1 MHSHT
6 HAHTATH
13 THIPE
18 LKFSSIDIKPCTL
31 HTPPTTQAHCVYFL
45 SGITSSNERDHACAL
60 GVDGQRC
67 VVSRHCEWWQEP
79 VCVYHCATPAI
90 LNVIPL
96 HLHLARPHTIVRAQP
111 RKPASRTASSTSC
124 CGTCCLARMA
134 VHRCRLWIRSVMSD
148 IPL

>member
-90 LNVIPL
+90 LNVIPPPPPCPAP
-96 HLHLARPHTIVRAQP
+96 HRARSATETRVPYGLVNVVLRDLLFGSDGRA
-111 RKPASRTASSTSC
+111 
-124 CGTCCLARMA
+124 
-134 VHRCRLWIRSVMSD
+134 
-148 IPL
+148 PLPLVDKVSHE